1 MNQTADLNRAFG
13 ISGVLA
19 FEDGADGLALAH
31 LHGAGGHASVCLQGG
46 HVFDWQVSG
55 TEAPVLW
62 LSPQAQFKPGKS
74 IRGGTPVCWPW
85 FGPHAD
91 NPDFPAHGFART
103 SAWHVVKGG
112 ADEHGQ
118 AWLTLALEK
127 NGAPGAMWPYPSELE
142 LTVSVG
148 ASLSISLVTRN
159 IGDEA
164 FTLGEALHT
173 YFRISDIESISV
185 HGLDGCQYWD
195 TVGGVE
201 RKTQEGDIRFGA
213 ETDRVYI
220 DTSATCVIEDPV
232 LRRRIR
238 VDKTGSLS
246 TVVWNPWTAK
256 AERMGDLGQPAGWR
270 EFVCV
275 ESANAW
281 DNKLIVQ
288 PGEVRTLNVK
298 YSVESM

>member
-1 MNQTADLNRAFG
+1 MSQTAELDRAFG
-13 ISGVLA
+13 VSGVLA
-19 FEDGADGLALAH
+19 FEDGVDGLTIAH
-31 LHGAGGHASVCLQGG
+31 LHGAGGRASVCLQGA

-55 TEAPVLW
+55 VEMPVLW

-85 FGPHAD
+85 FGPHAS
-91 NPDFPAHGFART
+91 NPNFPAHGFART
-103 SAWHVVKGG
+103 SAWRVVGGG
-112 ADEHGQ
+112 ADEDDQ
-118 AWLTLALEK
+118 AWLTLALET
-127 NGAPGAMWPYPSELE
+127 GTASSVMWPYSSELE
-142 LTVSVG
+142 LTVRAG
-148 ASLSISLVTRN
+148 ATLSMSLVTRN
-159 IGDEA
+159 TGDGA

-173 YFRISDIESISV
+173 YFRISDIESVSV
-185 HGLDGCQYWD
+185 HGLDSCDYWD

-201 RKTQEGDIRFGA
+201 RKTQHEEIRFNA

-220 DTSATCVIEDPV
+220 DTSATCVIEDSG

-238 VDKTGSLS
+238 IDKTGSLS

-270 EFVCV
+270 EFLCV

-281 DNKLIVQ
+281 DNRLIVR
-288 PGEVRTLNVK
+288 PGEVRALNVK
-298 YSVESM
+298 YTVELM